1 MGGMEVFLPL
11 LEQVK
16 YDESKSSEILND
28 VKYAR
33 ETNTEERNTARF
45 VSCVIII
52 YMKVLLDC
60 VILLCKLSINNSM
73 VCREIWIYNI

>member
-11 LEQVK
+11 LEQVE
-16 YDESKSSEILND
+16 YDESKSSEILDD

-45 VSCVIII
+45 VSRV
-52 YMKVLLDC
+52 
-60 VILLCKLSINNSM
+60 
-73 VCREIWIYNI
+73 